1 MYYERQRYFKSMWN
15 LFDCLLIVTYS
26 TYIPFTLMFESTHY
40 VIKSLQCLIVMFT
53 FIKMMFYLRI
63 YDEFSFLVHMMSSVF
78 KDLKSFMLFF
88 ALFIS
93 TFAVFLSIVIR
104 PDALASDYHQL
115 GVLSYFVMAFR
126 SSVGDNDMGNY

>member
-26 TYIPFTLMFESTHY
+26 TYIPFTLMFERTHY
-40 VIKSLQCLIVMFT
+40 VIKSLQCLIVMLT

>member
-1 MYYERQRYFKSMWN
+1 
-15 LFDCLLIVTYS
+15 
-26 TYIPFTLMFESTHY
+26 
-40 VIKSLQCLIVMFT
+40 MFT